1 MDGSVGGTVNVGHHA
16 SPSHRNLRQVR
27 STPARPQIGIQDRD
41 NPGQGQSQGQRSS
54 EFVAPLVWAIWNR
67 TPALLGRT
75 SRCAALTAIRGP
87 VTLSEPLAGTQ
98 AEQRS
103 GIIIYDHNSRAGI
116 GSQGPN
122 PLPEC

>member
-1 MDGSVGGTVNVGHHA
+1 MDGSVGGTRERQ
-16 SPSHRNLRQVR
+16 SPCFTLSSQLRNGRCVQ
-27 STPARPQIGIQDRD
+27 IQDRD
-41 NPGQGQSQGQRSS
+41 SPGQRSS